1 MIINKRNII
10 INEQEAPMISVSI
23 SASVKSSEFLHL
35 QVELI
40 SQKTFLNDEELT
52 EPLTQSVL
60 IIRRKAG
67 EAAD

>member
-1 MIINKRNII
+1 
-10 INEQEAPMISVSI
+10 MISVSI